1 MKLFFRNSKW
11 IVIGL
16 FLFFMGYFIIN
27 NIDSKST
34 QLNSDATDL
43 ENKLDIVPEIKE
55 EKIIVNSREDEI
67 KHTNSFKTKEEEKK
81 ESKINRFIA
90 YDGGGFGS
98 VNSGITKC
106 SDSIEVEV
114 IGSGNRIAEADI
126 LYFHMGLPHN
136 YIELGGSNKKRH
148 YTMV

>member
-1 MKLFFRNSKW
+1 
-11 IVIGL
+11 
-16 FLFFMGYFIIN
+16 MGYFIIN
-27 NIDSKST
+27 NIDSKSI

-55 EKIIVNSREDEI
+55 EKIIINSKEDEV
-67 KHTNSFKTKEEEKK
+67 KHTNLFQTKEEEEEKK
-81 ESKINRFIA
+81 ESKIKRFIA

-136 YIELGGSNKKRH
+136 YIELGGPNKKRH